1 MNSFLQY
8 IEVYFPENVLSNEQI
23 ALEHPEWS
31 VDKISAK
38 TGIKNRFIVSENE
51 TSLDLAFNAASTLL
65 EKTNLRDKIDYIL
78 FCTQSPDYFLP
89 TSACILQDKLKLK
102 NNIGALDFNLG
113 CSGYVYGLG
122 MAKGLIASGQAKNIL
137 LITAETYSKL
147 IHKDDKSNRTIFG
160 DAATASIINNE
171 TLSDGLNAKI
181 GNFDYGTDG
190 AGSEYLIVKNG
201 GFRNPHNQEN
211 IQLDENG
218 FFLSNDNN
226 LFMNG
231 KEIFNFTAN
240 KIPDL
245 LNSNLESNNTNLE
258 NIDLFIFHQANAFM
272 LNFIRNRCKIPKDKF
287 YVNMENTGNTVS
299 NTIPIALK
307 YALQENKILKNQK
320 ISLCGFGV
328 GLSMGAVVLE
338 IK

>member
-8 IEVYFPENVLSNEQI
+8 IEIYFPNNVLSNEQI
-23 ALEHPEWS
+23 SLEHPEWS

-51 TSLDLAFNAASTLL
+51 TSVDLAFNAASLLL

-89 TSACILQDKLKLK
+89 TSACILQDKLKLR

-160 DAATASIINNE
+160 DAATASIINSE
-171 TLSDGLNAKI
+171 ILSDGLNAQI

-190 AGSEYLIVKNG
+190 AGSEYLILKNG
-201 GFRNPHNQEN
+201 GFRNPHSKDNLK
-211 IQLDENG
+211 IDD
-218 FFLSNDNN
+218 DNN
-226 LFMNG
+226 FVSDDNHLFMNG
-231 KEIFNFTAN
+231 KEIFNFTAT

-245 LNSNLESNNTNLE
+245 LSSNLKSNNTQIE

-272 LNFIRNRCKIPKDKF
+272 LNFIRNKCKIPKEKF

-307 YALQENKILKNQK
+307 YAQEENKILKNQK

-338 IK
+338 TK